1 VIRQKTREFL
11 SEHYVILDRVARPRK
26 FDEDD
31 VLDRSMREFWG
42 RGYRDTSV
50 DDLVEATGLQPGS
63 LYNAFPGG
71 KRGLFLKAL
80 DRYSKLVVPEKLGK
94 LESPDAGLAELRAY
108 FDGLVQDLTTPEGR
122 MGCLMVNSTIEL
134 AAEDSE
140 VGAIVR
146 NHMQRLERNA
156 ERALENARRR
166 GELPESVDPRAK
178 SAQLMATGMGL
189 MVVGKTNPG
198 RPVLETIVGAAF
210 ADLS

>member
-1 VIRQKTREFL
+1 
-11 SEHYVILDRVARPRK
+11 VARPRQY
-26 FDEDD
+26 DPDD

-50 DDLVEATGLQPGS
+50 DDLVAATGLQPGS

-71 KRGLFLKAL
+71 KHALFLKAL
-80 DRYSKLVVPEKLGK
+80 ERYSKLVVPQKLGD
-94 LESPDAGLAELRAY
+94 LESEGAGLAELRAY
-108 FDGLVQDLTTPEGR
+108 FDGLVEDLMTPEGR

-156 ERALENARRR
+156 ERALGNARRR
-166 GELPESVDPRAK
+166 GEVPEHADPRAK
-178 SAQLMATGMGL
+178 AVQLMATGMGL

-198 RPVLETIVGAAF
+198 RTALETIVDAAF
-210 ADLS
+210 ADLKTG

>member
-1 VIRQKTREFL
+1 MV
-11 SEHYVILDRVARPRK
+11 
-26 FDEDD
+26 
-31 VLDRSMREFWG
+31 DRSMREFWG

-50 DDLVEATGLQPGS
+50 DDLVAATGLRPGS

-71 KRGLFLKAL
+71 KRSLFLKAL
-80 DRYSKLVVPEKLGK
+80 DRYSRLVVPAKLGA

-108 FDGLVQDLTTPEGR
+108 FDGLVEDLLTPEGR

-156 ERALENARRR
+156 EMALRNAQRD
-166 GELPESVDPRAK
+166 GEIPEQIVPRAK
-178 SAQLMATGMGL
+178 ATQLMATGMGL
-189 MVVGKTNPG
+189 MVVGKTDPG
-198 RPVLETIVGAAF
+198 RLALETIVDAAF
-210 ADLS
+210 ADLR

>member
-1 VIRQKTREFL
+1 ML
-11 SEHYVILDRVARPRK
+11 GSMARPRQ
-26 FDEDD
+26 FDADD
-31 VLDRSMREFWG
+31 VVDRSMREFWG

-50 DDLVEATGLQPGS
+50 DDLVAATGLRPGS

-71 KRGLFLKAL
+71 KRSLFLKAL
-80 DRYSKLVVPEKLGK
+80 DRYSRLVVPAKLGA

-108 FDGLVQDLTTPEGR
+108 FDGLVEDLLTPEGR

-156 ERALENARRR
+156 EMALRNAQRD
-166 GELPESVDPRAK
+166 GEIPEQIVPRAK
-178 SAQLMATGMGL
+178 ATQLMATEMGL
-189 MVVGKTNPG
+189 MVVGKTDPG
-198 RPVLETIVGAAF
+198 RLALETIVDAAF
-210 ADLS
+210 ADLR